1 MIEKAPM
8 NDESKT
14 PSNDYDPGMSL
25 ATPEILNRWLDFE
38 TMTLW
43 DAALIAHGASP
54 DAGGI
59 GLSERSKRAV
69 EETCEVLSRVVKLKP
84 GKGEGIEA
92 LYATAE
98 IFEVLVRKGHE
109 FPAMVKA
116 ALLERHLIPSG
127 TRRIRSQPHGN
138 TVLNEDKRVQ
148 MMRAMICVLANPD
161 LHPSCRDRGAVD
173 GEVVGTDLARTI
185 MANQKDL
192 FVGGKAT
199 QVPGTIAKLFND
211 IVRPQVP

>member
-14 PSNDYDPGMSL
+14 SSNDYDPGMSL

-127 TRRIRSQPHGN
+127 TRRVRSRQHGN
-138 TVLNEDKRVQ
+138 TERFENDRIQVMQ
-148 MMRAMICVLANPD
+148 AMINVLADPV
-161 LHPSCRDRGAVD
+161 LHPTCRKDTAMDAPVIGI
-173 GEVVGTDLARTI
+173 ELARTI
-185 MANQKDL
+185 VRNQKTL
-192 FVGGKAT
+192 FDDGKSS
-199 QVPGTIAKLFND
+199 QKLETIAKLFNE
-211 IVRPQVP
+211 IVRPQIP